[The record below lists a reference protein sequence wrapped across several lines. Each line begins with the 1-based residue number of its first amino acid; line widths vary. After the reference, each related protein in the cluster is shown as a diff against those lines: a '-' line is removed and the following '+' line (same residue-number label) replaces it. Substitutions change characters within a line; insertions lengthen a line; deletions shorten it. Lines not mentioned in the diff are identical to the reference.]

1 MDQSIAAKTGTL
13 PVHSR
18 LRRVLVR
25 AMATRGRVWLL
36 AVASCA
42 VGLAG
47 GSWLADQSQPIGHD
61 LDLRWW
67 WLAAGFYA
75 AEILVV
81 HLQFRRDAHTFS
93 MSEIP
98 ATLGLMFV
106 APADLLIAQLV
117 GAALALSVHRRQRP
131 AKLMFNLGQLAVQ
144 TTASVALFSAI
155 TGGRVGFDGRTV
167 AGLVAALLGALFIG
181 HGAVLVAIR
190 VTGGTESL
198 YETFRVF
205 AVSSVGTI
213 AAALLGMQL
222 AMALVLAPQ
231 IWWIGTMPAI
241 LIFVAYRAYISQSED
256 KGRVEALFD
265 AATTLHRTPQ
275 IDRAVEA
282 AANRVLDLVKAEAAA
297 VILHSAA
304 DHTAYLTIVDTG
316 GRVDRMV
323 PRHVVDGQDL
333 RLPATGRRQR
343 ILSRAEAGTL
353 ASITDRDDIQQA
365 ILEELTVGG
374 EPVGL
379 LVGINRLG
387 DISAFGEADVRV
399 LATLASQLSTTL
411 ENGRLSDTLDELRQL
426 KEQLE
431 ALIESKD
438 RLVASVSHELRTPL
452 TGVIGLAS
460 LVRDSLTEN
469 VEPESAEMLD
479 LIVEQG
485 NELANIIEDLLTH
498 ARAEAGTLS
507 LRPERFDLNAEMVT
521 VAASHELPV
530 PETIGP
536 VWAFADPLRT
546 RQIIR
551 NLVTNARRY
560 GGPNISIELSL
571 GTHTVAAAVVDD
583 GEGVPSDEAVHI
595 FEPYRSAHDQR
606 GQPGSVGLGLAV
618 SRSMAHMMGGD
629 LTYDRVDGRT
639 RFTLSLPRLP
649 LEVMGETDLQGILAA
664 Q

>member
-1 MDQSIAAKTGTL
+1 
-13 PVHSR
+13 
-18 LRRVLVR
+18 
-25 AMATRGRVWLL
+25 
-36 AVASCA
+36 
-42 VGLAG
+42 
-47 GSWLADQSQPIGHD
+47 
-61 LDLRWW
+61 
-67 WLAAGFYA
+67 
-75 AEILVV
+75 
-81 HLQFRRDAHTFS
+81 
-93 MSEIP
+93 
-98 ATLGLMFV
+98 
-106 APADLLIAQLV
+106 
-117 GAALALSVHRRQRP
+117 
-131 AKLMFNLGQLAVQ
+131 
-144 TTASVALFSAI
+144 
-155 TGGRVGFDGRTV
+155 
-167 AGLVAALLGALFIG
+167 
-181 HGAVLVAIR
+181 
-190 VTGGTESL
+190 
-198 YETFRVF
+198 
-205 AVSSVGTI
+205 
-213 AAALLGMQL
+213 
-222 AMALVLAPQ
+222 
-231 IWWIGTMPAI
+231 
-241 LIFVAYRAYISQSED
+241 
-256 KGRVEALFD
+256 
-265 AATTLHRTPQ
+265 
-275 IDRAVEA
+275 
-282 AANRVLDLVKAEAAA
+282 
-297 VILHSAA
+297 
-304 DHTAYLTIVDTG
+304 
-316 GRVDRMV
+316 
-323 PRHVVDGQDL
+323 
-333 RLPATGRRQR
+333 
-343 ILSRAEAGTL
+343 AGTL